1 MCIPGCNRGPGGG
14 AYAASFRTLCSA
26 HGERD
31 RRHGDP
37 LQEAIRAT
45 ELAPYIRTLR
55 RRQKL
60 RPDALAW
67 TALENRWGRL
77 AQTCRDTGK
86 LFLSGEPM
94 NRWEVE
100 AAGEIVKV
108 ADQATAEAAW
118 SVAVAMVMLREA
130 EPRRFQSERAF
141 RVQLGRRIRQLALSN
156 RASFWHPGEGRFR
169 MTYRDPSPRAAV
181 LVGDMLAEVFGVAG
195 MWLARQ
201 EQADTE
207 AAAAERTAFY
217 RALDDVAPM
226 GAAP

>member
-14 AYAASFRTLCSA
+14 RYAASFRTLCSA

-45 ELAPYIRTLR
+45 ELTPYIRTLR

-67 TALENRWGRL
+67 AALETRWGRL
-77 AQTCRDTGK
+77 AQACRDTGT
-86 LFLSGEPM
+86 LYGTGEPM
-94 NRWEVE
+94 NKWEVE

-118 SVAVAMVMLREA
+118 HVAVAMVMLREA
-130 EPRRFQSERAF
+130 EPRRFRSERAF

-156 RASFWHPGEGRFR
+156 RGSFWHPGEGRFKL
-169 MTYRDPSPRAAV
+169 TYRDPSPRAAA
-181 LVGDMLAEVFGVAG
+181 LVGEMLAEVFGVAG
-195 MWLARQ
+195 IYLSRQ
-201 EQADTE
+201 EQVEVD
-207 AAAAERTAFY
+207 AAAAERAAFY

-226 GAAP
+226 GSAP